1 MQELLILLL
10 PVAAAS
16 GWWAARRSMLREKER
31 LAASE
36 MDSDYYRGLNYLINE
51 QPDKAIDVFVRM
63 LEVNSETV
71 EMHLALGGLFRRRG
85 EVDRAIRIHQNLI
98 ARQTLSAEQRAQA
111 LLALASDY
119 MSAGLLDRAEG
130 LYEELVENR
139 KQLKPALTNLKLIYQ
154 HEKDWSKSLDVSR
167 RLEKLG
173 DREQGRDQ
181 AHFLCELAEAALAE
195 GHIDKAGE
203 LLEQALKANPQSFRP
218 LLIQAR
224 IAAEQG
230 RHDDAIVL
238 YKKIADEHP
247 AFIGEVLE
255 PMHAIFIRS
264 DRQEDW
270 FDWLRETYAR
280 KKNLSVL
287 LQMTSEIAEREGFA
301 TATDY
306 LTSELSDAPRLAGVH
321 RLIRMRMA
329 QKGDQRS
336 EFLELIEQLLQRL
349 LKEQSA
355 YQCHRCGF
363 TTRTLH
369 WQCPG
374 CRSWGSMLP
383 RESSN
388 RTS

>member
-1 MQELLILLL
+1 MLEFLILLL

-16 GWWAARRSMLREKER
+16 GWWAARRSMQKEKER

-36 MDSDYYRGLNYLINE
+36 IDSDYFRGLNYLINE

-98 ARQTLSAEQRAQA
+98 ARQTLSGEQRAQA

-130 LYEELVENR
+130 LFEELVENR
-139 KQLKPALTNLKLIYQ
+139 RLLKPALTNLKLIYQ

-173 DREQGRDQ
+173 DKRQGRDQ
-181 AHFLCELAEAALAE
+181 AHFLCELAQTALESDDETQA
-195 GHIDKAGE
+195 HA
-203 LLEQALKANPQSFRP
+203 LLKQAQDADPGTFRP
-218 LLIQAR
+218 LLIEAE
-224 IAAEQG
+224 IATQEG
-230 RHDDAIVL
+230 RLEDAIDL

-247 AFIGEVLE
+247 AFIGEFLK
-255 PMHAIFIRS
+255 PMQQIYARTGQ
-264 DRQEDW
+264 QEAW
-270 FDWLRETYAR
+270 FDWLREIYEG

-287 LQMTSEIAEREGFA
+287 LQITSEIADREGFT

-306 LTSELSDAPRLAGVH
+306 LTSELSAAPKLAGVH

-329 QKGDQRS
+329 QKGEQGS
-336 EFLELIEQLLQRL
+336 EFLALIEQLLERL

-388 RTS
+388 RSP

>member
-1 MQELLILLL
+1 MLEFLMLLL

-16 GWWAARRSMLREKER
+16 GWWTAKRSMRKEKER

-36 MDSDYYRGLNYLINE
+36 IDSDYFRGLNYLINE

-98 ARQTLSAEQRAQA
+98 ARQTLSSEQRSQA

-130 LYEELVENR
+130 LFEELVES
-139 KQLKPALTNLKLIYQ
+139 KKLLKPALTNLKTIYQ
-154 HEKDWSKSLDVSR
+154 HEKDWEKSLDVSR

-173 DREQGRDQ
+173 DKEQGRDE
-181 AHFLCELAEAALAE
+181 AHFLCELAENALE
-195 GHIDKAGE
+195 AGDMKE
-203 LLEQALKANPQSFRP
+203 AQNLLKQALSSDREVFRP

-224 IAAEQG
+224 IAIGAG
-230 RHDDAIVL
+230 RLENAIEL
-238 YKKIADEHP
+238 YKKIANRHP
-247 AFIGEVLE
+247 AFIGEFLDDMKAAYE
-255 PMHAIFIRS
+255 KTAS
-264 DRQEDW
+264 QEEW
-270 FDWLRETYAR
+270 YVWLKEIYAG
-280 KKNLSVL
+280 KKNLQVL
-287 LQMTSEIAEREGFA
+287 LKLVAEIEQREGFDA
-301 TATDY
+301 ANSY
-306 LTSELSDAPRLAGVH
+306 LTEELGNAPKLAGVH
-321 RLIRMRMA
+321 RLIGMRMA
-329 QKGDQRS
+329 KKGEKPSD
-336 EFLELIEQLLQRL
+336 FLALIEQLLERL
-349 LKEQSA
+349 LAEQSA

-383 RESSN
+383 RENSH